1 MGFLSKEKTEVRFCL
16 ETRGSVTVGAVID
29 APTGVRPPGVEREW
43 PFVFWTRPFCHMISG
58 RMNMRFM
65 VLAVFLFGLAGTGV
79 ELLFLNHTN
88 GLAQLVPLVLLVM
101 SLLVLAWH
109 GLERKSASVRA
120 FQITML
126 LLVAAG
132 VLGTVLH
139 YRANEEFELEGNPDA
154 KGIAL
159 LSKALTGAA
168 PALAPGAMIQ
178 LGLLGLVYTFRH
190 PALEQEPKE
199 QL

>member
-1 MGFLSKEKTEVRFCL
+1 
-16 ETRGSVTVGAVID
+16 
-29 APTGVRPPGVEREW
+29 
-43 PFVFWTRPFCHMISG
+43 
-58 RMNMRFM
+58 M
-65 VLAVFLFGLAGTGV
+65 VLSIFLLGLAGTGV
-79 ELLFLNHTN
+79 ELLFLNHTK
-88 GLAQLVPLVLLVM
+88 GFSQLIPLVLLVM

-109 GLERKSASVRA
+109 ALERKSSSLRA

-126 LLVAAG
+126 LLVVAG
-132 VLGTVLH
+132 IVGTGLH
-139 YRANEEFELEGNPDA
+139 YKANQEFELEGNPSA
-154 KGIAL
+154 KGMPL

-190 PALEQEPKE
+190 PALEQQPKE